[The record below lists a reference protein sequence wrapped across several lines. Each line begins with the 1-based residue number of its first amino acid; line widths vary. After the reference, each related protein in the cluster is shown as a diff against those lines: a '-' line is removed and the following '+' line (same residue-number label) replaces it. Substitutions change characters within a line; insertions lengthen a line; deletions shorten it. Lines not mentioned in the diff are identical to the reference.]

1 MTGLAAGLRRPVR
14 RRPRSAVVGAVLVVV
29 VLLLVLVSLGL
40 GQFRLTPGQVLQ
52 ALGGDGLGHVV
63 VVRWRLPRALAAVV
77 LGAGLAV
84 AGALFQTVTRN
95 PLASPDVVGL
105 AHGAFTGVLVALVA
119 GAGSWEALTA
129 SAVAGGLT
137 AAVAVWLLA
146 RGGVVGGLRLV
157 VVGIGVSALLASVN
171 TWLLLQVELDVA
183 MFASA
188 WGAGSLNGVTAVQA
202 LPAAVLT
209 AALVVVAL
217 ALSRSLRQID
227 LGDDVAA
234 ATGVRVPA
242 VRTAALLLGVL
253 LVCVATAVVGPVAF
267 VPLVAPHV
275 ARRLARTPHQ
285 PLLLSGAAG
294 ALLLLAS
301 DVVAQHLL
309 PVPLPAGVVTVSLGG
324 AYLVHLVARE
334 VRRR

>member
-1 MTGLAAGLRRPVR
+1 MRRPVR

>member
-1 MTGLAAGLRRPVR
+1 M
-14 RRPRSAVVGAVLVVV
+14 
-29 VLLLVLVSLGL
+29 VLVSLGL

>member
-1 MTGLAAGLRRPVR
+1 MGAAL
-14 RRPRSAVVGAVLVVV
+14 AVVVLVLVVA
-29 VLLLVLVSLGL
+29 SLGM
-40 GQFRLTPGQVLQ
+40 GQFRLTPGEVLR
-52 ALGGDGLGHVV
+52 ALAGDGLGHVV
-63 VVRWRLPRALAAVV
+63 VVQWRLPRALAAVV
-77 LGAGLAV
+77 LGFGLAV
-84 AGALFQTVTRN
+84 SGALFQTVTRN

-105 AHGAFTGVLVALVA
+105 AHGAFTGVLVALVL
-119 GAGSWEALTA
+119 GAGSWTVLTA
-129 SAVAGGLT
+129 SAVAGGL
-137 AAVAVWLLA
+137 AAALAVWLLA
-146 RGGVVGGLRLV
+146 SGGAVGGLRLV
-157 VVGIGVSALLASVN
+157 VVGTGVSALLASVN

-202 LPAAVLT
+202 LPAGVLV
-209 AALVVVAL
+209 AALVLGAL
-217 ALSRSLRQID
+217 ALARSLRQLD

-234 ATGVRVPA
+234 ATGVRVARVRA
-242 VRTAALLLGVL
+242 VALVLGVL

-267 VPLVAPHV
+267 VALVSPHV
-275 ARRLARTPHQ
+275 ARRLARTSHQ
-285 PLLLSGAAG
+285 PLLLSGAVG
-294 ALLLLAS
+294 SLLLLAS

>member
-1 MTGLAAGLRRPVR
+1 MSAVAGLRRR
-14 RRPRSAVVGAVLVVV
+14 SRSAVVGAALAVVVV
-29 VLLLVLVSLGL
+29 VLLLVSLGL
-40 GQFRLTPGQVLQ
+40 GQFRLSPVQVLQ
-52 ALGGDGLGHVV
+52 ALAGDGLGHVV
-63 VVRWRLPRALAAVV
+63 VVQWRLPRALAAVV
-77 LGAGLAV
+77 LGFGLAV

-105 AHGAFTGVLVALVA
+105 AHGAFTGVLVALAA
-119 GAGSWEALTA
+119 GAGSWVVLTA
-129 SAVAGGLT
+129 SAVAGGL
-137 AAVAVWLLA
+137 AVAVAVWLLA
-146 RGGVVGGLRLV
+146 SGGVVGGLRLV
-157 VVGIGVSALLASVN
+157 VVGVGVAALLASVN

-183 MFASA
+183 MSASA
-188 WGAGSLNGVTAVQA
+188 WGAGSLNGVTAVQTA
-202 LPAAVLT
+202 PAAALT
-209 AALVVVAL
+209 AVLVVGAL

-267 VPLVAPHV
+267 VALVAPHV

-294 ALLLLAS
+294 ALLLLVS
-301 DVVAQHLL
+301 DVVAQHAL

>member
-1 MTGLAAGLRRPVR
+1 MGAA
-14 RRPRSAVVGAVLVVV
+14 LVVV
-29 VLLLVLVSLGL
+29 VLVLLVVSLGL
-40 GQFRLTPGQVLQ
+40 GQFRLSPAQVVA
-52 ALGGDGLGHVV
+52 ALTGDGLGHVV
-63 VVRWRLPRALAAVV
+63 VVQWRLPRALAAVV
-77 LGAGLAV
+77 LGFGLAV

-105 AHGAFTGVLVALVA
+105 AHGAFTGVLVALVL
-119 GAGSWEALTA
+119 GAGSWLTLTA
-129 SAVAGGLT
+129 SAVAGGLS
-137 AAVAVWLLA
+137 AALAVWLLA
-146 RGGVVGGLRLV
+146 SGGAVGGLRLV

-188 WGAGSLNGVTAVQA
+188 WGAGSLNGVTAVQTT
-202 LPAAVLT
+202 PAAVVT
-209 AALVVVAL
+209 ALLVVGAL
-217 ALSRSLRQID
+217 TLTTSLRQLD

-234 ATGVRVPA
+234 ATGVRVA
-242 VRTAALLLGVL
+242 LVRGVALLLGVL

-267 VPLVAPHV
+267 VALVSPHV

-285 PLLLSGAAG
+285 PLLLSGLVG

-301 DVVAQHLL
+301 DVVAQHVL

>member
-1 MTGLAAGLRRPVR
+1 MSAVSGLRRR
-14 RRPRSAVVGAVLVVV
+14 SRSAVVGAVLAVVVV
-29 VLLLVLVSLGL
+29 VLLLVSLGL
-40 GQFRLTPGQVLQ
+40 GQFRLSPVQVLQ
-52 ALGGDGLGHVV
+52 ALAGDGLGHVV
-63 VVRWRLPRALAAVV
+63 VVQWRLPRALAAVV
-77 LGAGLAV
+77 LGFGLAV

-105 AHGAFTGVLVALVA
+105 AHGAFTGVLVALAA
-119 GAGSWEALTA
+119 GAGSWVVLTA
-129 SAVAGGLT
+129 SAVAGGL
-137 AAVAVWLLA
+137 AVAVAVWLLA
-146 RGGVVGGLRLV
+146 SGGVVGGLRLV
-157 VVGIGVSALLASVN
+157 VVGVGVAALLASVN

-183 MFASA
+183 MSASA
-188 WGAGSLNGVTAVQA
+188 WGAGSLNGVTAVQTA
-202 LPAAVLT
+202 PAAALT
-209 AALVVVAL
+209 TVLVVGAL

-267 VPLVAPHV
+267 VALVAPHV

-294 ALLLLAS
+294 ALLLLVS
-301 DVVAQHLL
+301 DVVAQHAL